1 MMQTYEINFLT
12 EKIQKIDEILPQIH
26 PPGTNE
32 SVTKNYLF
40 TLENILLTIF
50 HSPLILS
57 MFI

>member
-1 MMQTYEINFLT
+1 MNLILLT
-12 EKIQKIDEILPQIH
+12 EKIQKIDEILSQIH

>member
-1 MMQTYEINFLT
+1 MNLILLT
-12 EKIQKIDEILPQIH
+12 EKIQKIDEILSQIH
-26 PPGTNE
+26 PPQANE

-57 MFI
+57 IFI